1 MGEPPVYDVVVLGG
15 AFSGAATALL
25 LRRECPRLRVL
36 IVEKAPR
43 FDEKVGEA
51 TTEMSALFLTR
62 RLGLWEH
69 LEREHLPK
77 EALRYWFHND
87 RVHGHAEA
95 SETGAFHRSA
105 VPSFQLRRDVLD
117 EHLLAT
123 AVAEGAD
130 LLRPARAREVTL
142 GDFAHRVTV
151 ERDGEATTVACR
163 WLLDATG
170 RATLLGRKLGLID
183 RNEAHPTAAIWARW
197 TDVRHLDD
205 LVAREIPALAPHAV
219 ASRRL
224 ATNHYVGFGYWVW
237 VIPLGNGETSI
248 GVVFDKRLVG
258 LHESRSREAD
268 YRAFLAGIPALAELL
283 KGATLRREDLRF
295 YAHLPYVTRQYM
307 GEGWAL
313 LGDAAAFLD
322 PYYSPGLDHAAF
334 TAEATAAIV
343 KADATGEDVRPKIRE
358 HNATFLRS
366 YQRFFQAVYRD
377 KYVYMGE
384 HDLLSAAFLLD
395 TAQYYV
401 FLVIPAYRQAPR
413 FPWMPVLGPRPA
425 LVSYR
430 LMDGYNR
437 RFTRIA
443 LLRRELGEAGRRNDG
458 RRVRATFNL
467 RWAPYR
473 MLARGLSLW
482 LAAELDA
489 LRLRAGAW
497 LRRRSRPVVGA
508 AILGVLLAGCAASG
522 AGREG
527 AAPDPVP
534 ALRQTVEELRREVAE
549 LRADLD
555 AQRRAAAMTRDLLG
569 LREELEGVQTAFQA
583 LIRDLEQRQLEGSQ
597 AVDRRLVALGARLD
611 ELAARVRRAEAAV
624 GELSQRAVPTPAPA
638 PPAPA
643 APAEPP
649 AREPAATPA
658 APARARTIQRVTPT
672 EAADETR
679 VSVEADGPL
688 SPRAFTLA
696 DPPRLVVDLEH
707 AAFGFDRTPLAVDGP
722 IVERIRFIQLRA
734 APTPVIRLVLS
745 LKRPVPYWLE
755 PQARG
760 LVLHLGQGAPPR

>member
-343 KADATGEDVRPKIRE
+343 KADAAGEDVRPKIRE

-430 LMDGYNR
+430 LMNGYNR

-443 LLRRELGEAGRRNDG
+443 LLRRARGEAGRRNDG

-508 AILGVLLAGCAASG
+508 AIVRPPWPPPNPRGAS
-522 AGREG
+522 
-527 AAPDPVP
+527 
-534 ALRQTVEELRREVAE
+534 RR
-549 LRADLD
+549 
-555 AQRRAAAMTRDLLG
+555 
-569 LREELEGVQTAFQA
+569 
-583 LIRDLEQRQLEGSQ
+583 
-597 AVDRRLVALGARLD
+597 
-611 ELAARVRRAEAAV
+611 
-624 GELSQRAVPTPAPA
+624 
-638 PPAPA
+638 
-643 APAEPP
+643 
-649 AREPAATPA
+649 
-658 APARARTIQRVTPT
+658 
-672 EAADETR
+672 
-679 VSVEADGPL
+679 
-688 SPRAFTLA
+688 
-696 DPPRLVVDLEH
+696 
-707 AAFGFDRTPLAVDGP
+707 
-722 IVERIRFIQLRA
+722 
-734 APTPVIRLVLS
+734 
-745 LKRPVPYWLE
+745 
-755 PQARG
+755 
-760 LVLHLGQGAPPR
+760 